1 MCLLNMKKGEMAAI
15 DAINVNSDLKERLNS
30 LGLIR
35 NNHICI
41 KNFGLFKSTVQVM
54 IHNTF
59 VALRREEAR
68 LIEVHKI

>member
-1 MCLLNMKKGEMAAI
+1 MCLLHMKKGEMVAI
-15 DAINVNSDLKERLNS
+15 DAINVNSELKERLNS